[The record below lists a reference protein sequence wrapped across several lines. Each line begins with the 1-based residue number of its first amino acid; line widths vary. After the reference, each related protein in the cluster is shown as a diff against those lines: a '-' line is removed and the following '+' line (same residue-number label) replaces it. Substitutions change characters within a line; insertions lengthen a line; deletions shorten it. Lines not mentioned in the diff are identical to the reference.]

1 MEALMLEFATEVAAL
16 KRAVQL
22 RGEGGVLNHI
32 DGSAL
37 LQELDE
43 ALGQLEQRV
52 SLYRFN
58 PFSLVSL

>member
-1 MEALMLEFATEVAAL
+1 MLEFATEVAAL

-37 LQELDE
+37 LQELDD

-52 SLYRFN
+52 RHPFTPFFLSLAH
-58 PFSLVSL
+58 L